1 LLLWLSD
8 ERIALLACISCAGRI
23 RSWPHLYLSRKCLQ
37 PAKDATSDI
46 CPYWGVRSAVW
57 MGSQSL
63 ERRTARSIEIRS
75 DSKEMD
81 RTIGRACSNPA
92 NRGIRSLKRPVSS
105 WWLAVVQIVEARAV
119 LERLLVDGE
128 RDPRPTLV
136 LRPGA
141 RGKGVAVLNGD
152 GQRPVLSYV
161 DVLASGDFGDLSWS
175 VMSKTDATCIPDT
188 ANRRRP
194 CLCHSGTQ

>member
-1 LLLWLSD
+1 MH
-8 ERIALLACISCAGRI
+8 RA
-23 RSWPHLYLSRKCLQ
+23 WPNLYLSVASVCNT
-37 PAKDATSDI
+37 AKDAMSDI
-46 CPYWGVRSAVW
+46 CPYWGVWSAVR

-63 ERRTARSIEIRS
+63 ERRTARSIKIRS

-92 NRGIRSLKRPVSS
+92 NCGIRSLKCPVSG
-105 WWLAVVQIVEARAV
+105 WWLAVVQIAEARAV
-119 LERLLVDGE
+119 LVRLLVDGQ
-128 RDPRPTLV
+128 RGPRPTLV

-141 RGKGVAVLNGD
+141 RGEEVAVLNGD
-152 GQRPVLSYV
+152 GQRPLLSYV

-175 VMSKTDATCIPDT
+175 VMSKTFATCIPDT